1 MTGKPKGREREER
14 REERGEKREE
24 REKKTGKWYEGGV
37 TVEAQATCKAGPG
50 RLIFQITPAKVN
62 KTHLTR
68 MTRGVGQQKK
78 DKGKRS
84 NILAYLEIT
93 DQKR

>member
-1 MTGKPKGREREER
+1 MTGKLKGREREER

-24 REKKTGKWYEGGV
+24 REKKTGKWYE
-37 TVEAQATCKAGPG
+37 EAQATCKAEPG

-68 MTRGVGQQKK
+68 MTRGAGQQKK